1 MRPKGNDYGRFTSAL
16 RTGNLAL
23 VHAAAAE
30 LPRVELA
37 DALEICLLMAD
48 QGDDRYDRAA
58 VRWVARFALEAPHVT
73 VDDLRLAL
81 VALEALPYNPQAAR
95 ATLAGVCRGQGHMRA
110 AEALEAAERAG
121 AATSRARRLPPGRSS
136 PPPSAP

>member
-1 MRPKGNDYGRFTSAL
+1 MRPKGNDYGRFAGAL

-37 DALEICLLMAD
+37 DALEICVLMAD
-48 QGDDRYDRAA
+48 QRDERYDRAA
-58 VRWVARFALEAPHVT
+58 VRWVARFALEAPHVS

-81 VALEALPYNPQAAR
+81 IALEALPYNAHAAR
-95 ATLAGVCRGQGHMRA
+95 RTLGELCRAQGQV
-110 AEALEAAERAG
+110 G
-121 AATSRARRLPPGRSS
+121 AAAAAVADGPRSRLPPGRSS